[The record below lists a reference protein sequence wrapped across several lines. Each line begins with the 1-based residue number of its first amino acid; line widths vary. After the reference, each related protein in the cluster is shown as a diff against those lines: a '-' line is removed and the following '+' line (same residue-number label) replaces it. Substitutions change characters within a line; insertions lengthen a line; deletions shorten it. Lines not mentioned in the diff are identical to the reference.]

1 MNTWRITEMNFD
13 YSQYVVDTYFR
24 IAKTKDQNFAD
35 NINDYM
41 FMYRKGDDLYFKNRN
56 TRQYKTITF
65 QLWILN
71 LSNGWQQCQKIIL
84 YQVAKQV
91 TTMEKDS

>member
-1 MNTWRITEMNFD
+1 MDFN

-24 IAKTKDQNFAD
+24 IAKTKDQHFAD
-35 NINDYM
+35 NINEYM

-65 QLWILN
+65 
-71 LSNGWQQCQKIIL
+71 
-84 YQVAKQV
+84 
-91 TTMEKDS
+91 

>member
-1 MNTWRITEMNFD
+1 MDFN

-41 FMYRKGDDLYFKNRN
+41 FMYKKQNELFFKNIN
-56 TRQYKTITF
+56 TRNY
-65 QLWILN
+65 
-71 LSNGWQQCQKIIL
+71 LS
-84 YQVAKQV
+84 V
-91 TTMEKDS
+91 TY

>member
-1 MNTWRITEMNFD
+1 MDFN

-41 FMYRKGDDLYFKNRN
+41 FMYRKGNDLFFKNRN
-56 TRQYKTITF
+56 TRQYKTIT
-65 QLWILN
+65 
-71 LSNGWQQCQKIIL
+71 
-84 YQVAKQV
+84 Y
-91 TTMEKDS
+91 

>member
-1 MNTWRITEMNFD
+1 MDFN

-24 IAKTKDQNFAD
+24 IAKTKDQHFAD
-35 NINDYM
+35 NINEYM

-65 QLWILN
+65 QLMKYYLKTKNYIIYEDGTFHYLN
-71 LSNGWQQCQKIIL
+71 NK
-84 YQVAKQV
+84 KNN
-91 TTMEKDS
+91 TKKNEKKS